1 MPKIKT
7 LLCWELA
14 DLEWEAIKSSFP
26 DNCEIIVPRD
36 WSEQGL
42 VKLVE
47 NEDIE
52 IIVGRVR
59 TPMLKAIK
67 AAKKLRLIQATGH
80 GVDYI
85 LKDNMREILIE
96 RNIAVAKSS
105 PSAINISEFVIMCM
119 VALSRRVFKLHEALA
134 YRGNWSAELKKTRA
148 YGSIGGELFGSVLG
162 IISLGG
168 IGVEVAK
175 RAKAFGME
183 MMAIQKKPQP
193 QLAQELGIGF
203 LGGLKDIEK
212 VIKESDYIVLSL
224 PLTEETKG
232 LIGKKELEMMKDG
245 AYIVNI
251 SRGSIIDLEAL
262 YEALKS
268 GKLAGA
274 AIDVWE
280 SEEEKIRLS
289 RYPMDRP
296 IHPYNVI
303 MTPHYSGLTKEN
315 RLRAITIAGENIRR
329 LINGEPLKNL
339 ADLSKGY

>member
-1 MPKIKT
+1 MIKT
-7 LLCWELA
+7 LLSFEPTALEL
-14 DLEWEAIKSSFP
+14 EAVKNSFP
-26 DNCEIIVPRD
+26 SDCEIVVPQD
-36 WSEQGL
+36 WSEEGL
-42 VKLVE
+42 IKLVE
-47 NEDIE
+47 DEAIE
-52 IIVGRVR
+52 IIVGRIR
-59 TPMLKAIK
+59 KPMLKAIK

-80 GVDYI
+80 GIDSI
-85 LKDNMREILIE
+85 LRDQTKEILIE
-96 RNIAVAKSS
+96 RNISVAKSS
-105 PSAINISEFVIMCM
+105 PSAINISEFVMMCL

-134 YRGNWSAELKKTRA
+134 YRGNWSAELKKTRI
-148 YGSIGGELFGSVLG
+148 YGSLGGELFGRVLG
-162 IISLGG
+162 IISLGR

-183 MMAIQKKPQP
+183 MMAIQKKPQF
-193 QLAQELGIGF
+193 QSAQELGIGF

-224 PLTEETKG
+224 PLTEETRG
-232 LIGKKELEMMKDG
+232 LIGRREFKMMKDG

-280 SEEEKIRLS
+280 SEEEKTRLS
-289 RYPMDRP
+289 HYPLDRP
-296 IHPYNVI
+296 IHQYNVI

-329 LINGEPLKNL
+329 LIKGEPLKNL
-339 ADLSKGY
+339 ADLGKGY